1 MTDKPEKFIDEN
13 GIRSDGRR
21 ANEIRDVKIEVG
33 VLSRADGSCYLEF
46 GKNKVMAAVYG
57 PREVHPRHQ
66 QKSNRAIV
74 RYKYNMASFSVEDRK
89 RPGPDRR
96 SIEVSKVSREALE
109 NQIFTEYFPK
119 SAIDIFVEV
128 LQADAGT
135 RTAALNAASV
145 ALADAG
151 IPMRSL
157 VSACAVGKVDDTL
170 VLDLN
175 KNEDNY
181 GQADVPIAMT
191 PDGKITLLQMDG
203 HLTPEEFKQGL
214 EMAQEGCR
222 QVYELQR
229 KALID
234 YYSKKTE
241 VVTEA
246 TTAEDVKKDA
256 PEEPEDVTPVDV
268 TEDTE
273 ETEKIDDTNETGVT
287 KETDDTREPG
297 DTKATGD
304 TEETE
309 DTVKAGD
316 VEELEDS
323 GEEVPETGKNA
334 DETYGQMDESEE
346 ETSNE

>member
-1 MTDKPEKFIDEN
+1 MTDKPERFIDEN
-13 GIRSDGRR
+13 GIRSDKRR
-21 ANEIRDVKIEVG
+21 ANEIRDIKIEVG

-46 GKNKVMAAVYG
+46 GKNKVIAAVYG

-74 RYKYNMASFSVEDRK
+74 RYRYNMASFSVEDRK

-175 KNEDNY
+175 KDEDNY
-181 GQADVPIAMT
+181 GQADMPIAMT

-203 HLTPEEFKQGL
+203 HLTQAEFKQAL

-222 QVYELQR
+222 KVYELQR
-229 KALID
+229 RALMD
-234 YYSKKTE
+234 HYSKKAE
-241 VVTEA
+241 LVTEG
-246 TTAEDVKKDA
+246 TTSEDVKEEP
-256 PEEPEDVTPVDV
+256 PEEPENLTPVEV
-268 TEDTE
+268 TEEETEEVKETGYTEETEDTE
-273 ETEKIDDTNETGVT
+273 ET
-287 KETDDTREPG
+287 G
-297 DTKATGD
+297 DI
-304 TEETE
+304 E

-316 VEELEDS
+316 IEELEDS
-323 GEEVPETGKNA
+323 GEEGPDAGKNA
-334 DETYGQMDESEE
+334 DDTDGQMDESEE
-346 ETSNE
+346 ESYYE

>member
-109 NQIFTEYFPK
+109 DQIFTEYFPK

-135 RTAALNAASV
+135 RTAALNAASI

-175 KNEDNY
+175 KDEDNY
-181 GQADVPIAMT
+181 GQADMPIAMT

-222 QVYELQR
+222 QVYEMQR
-229 KALID
+229 KALMD
-234 YYSKKTE
+234 HYSKKAEIT
-241 VVTEA
+241 
-246 TTAEDVKKDA
+246 TTAEDIKTDA
-256 PEEPEDVTPVDV
+256 PKEPEDVTPVEV
-268 TEDTE
+268 TEEIE
-273 ETEKIDDTNETGVT
+273 EVKETG
-287 KETDDTREPG
+287 D
-297 DTKATGD
+297 
-304 TEETE
+304 TE

-323 GEEVPETGKNA
+323 GEEVPDTGEYAEKT
-334 DETYGQMDESEE
+334 DGQMDEGEE
-346 ETSNE
+346 ESSNE

>member
-1 MTDKPEKFIDEN
+1 MTNKPEKFIDEN

-109 NQIFTEYFPK
+109 DQIFTEYFPK
-119 SAIDIFVEV
+119 SAIDVFVEV

-175 KNEDNY
+175 KDEDNY
-181 GQADVPIAMT
+181 GQADMPIAMT

-203 HLTPEEFKQGL
+203 HLTEEEFRQGL

-222 QVYELQR
+222 QVYEMQR
-229 KALID
+229 KALMD
-234 YYSKKTE
+234 HYSKKTE
-241 VVTEA
+241 VLSTEVTA
-246 TTAEDVKKDA
+246 TEDVKEDA
-256 PEEPEDVTPVDV
+256 PGEPEDITSAEV
-268 TEDTE
+268 TE
-273 ETEKIDDTNETGVT
+273 ETKDAEKIDDTNETG
-287 KETDDTREPG
+287 D
-297 DTKATGD
+297 A
-304 TEETE
+304 EETE
-309 DTVKAGD
+309 DTVKVGD
-316 VEELEDS
+316 VEESEDS
-323 GEEVPETGKNA
+323 GEEVPDTGENA
-334 DETYGQMDESEE
+334 DETDGQMDESKEE
-346 ETSNE
+346 SSNE

>member
-1 MTDKPEKFIDEN
+1 
-13 GIRSDGRR
+13 
-21 ANEIRDVKIEVG
+21 
-33 VLSRADGSCYLEF
+33 
-46 GKNKVMAAVYG
+46 
-57 PREVHPRHQ
+57 
-66 QKSNRAIV
+66 
-74 RYKYNMASFSVEDRK
+74 MASFSVEDRK

-109 NQIFTEYFPK
+109 DQVFTEYFPK

-135 RTAALNAASV
+135 RTAAINAASV

-175 KNEDNY
+175 KDEDNY
-181 GQADVPIAMT
+181 GQADMPIAMT

-203 HLTPEEFKQGL
+203 HLTKEEFKQGL

-222 QVYELQR
+222 QVYEMQR

-241 VVTEA
+241 VLATEA
-246 TTAEDVKKDA
+246 TATKDVKEDA
-256 PEEPEDVTPVDV
+256 PEEPEDVTPVEV
-268 TEDTE
+268 TENTE
-273 ETEKIDDTNETGVT
+273 DTEKIDDTNETEDSE
-287 KETDDTREPG
+287 K
-297 DTKATGD
+297 
-304 TEETE
+304 TE
-309 DTVKAGD
+309 DTVKTDD
-316 VEELEDS
+316 VEESEDS
-323 GEEVPETGKNA
+323 GEDVPYIDEIA
-334 DETYGQMDESEE
+334 DETDGQMDESEE
-346 ETSNE
+346 ESFNE

>member
-109 NQIFTEYFPK
+109 DQVFTEYFPK

-175 KNEDNY
+175 KDEDNY
-181 GQADVPIAMT
+181 GQADMPIAMT

-203 HLTPEEFKQGL
+203 HLTEEEFKQGL

-222 QVYELQR
+222 QVYEMQR

-234 YYSKKTE
+234 YYAKKTE
-241 VVTEA
+241 VSSTEVTA
-246 TTAEDVKKDA
+246 AEDVKEDA
-256 PEEPEDVTPVDV
+256 PEEPEDVTPVEV
-268 TEDTE
+268 TED
-273 ETEKIDDTNETGVT
+273 TEKIDDTNETGDAE
-287 KETDDTREPG
+287 ETD
-297 DTKATGD
+297 
-304 TEETE
+304 

-316 VEELEDS
+316 VEESEDS
-323 GEEVPETGKNA
+323 GEEVPDTGENA
-334 DETYGQMDESEE
+334 DETDGQMDESEE
-346 ETSNE
+346 ESSNE